1 MLFRNVVFLAHVPL
15 KCGKDIPSVQQV
27 ISALA
32 FQVKEG
38 IVGDSISVSKSL
50 AVLWRYREVLQLLAE
65 DDDSLLREKGILRRG
80 WAEVGSR

>member
-50 AVLWRYREVLQLLAE
+50 AVLWGYREVF
-65 DDDSLLREKGILRRG
+65 
-80 WAEVGSR
+80 